1 MFHVYDFEWDSRK
14 ALSNIKK
21 HGISFEQAALVFL
34 DPLAITVFDETHS
47 SNEERWMTLGLNTNG
62 DLLVVSHTY
71 LQTDEDSSLIRI
83 ISARLATK
91 QESKAYSEG

>member
-1 MFHVYDFEWDSRK
+1 MSHVYDFDWDSRK

-21 HGISFEQAALVFL
+21 HGISFEQAAQVFL

-47 SNEERWMTLGLNTNG
+47 SNEERWITLGQNTNR
-62 DLLVVSHTY
+62 DLLVVSHAF
-71 LQTDEDSSLIRI
+71 LQTDADRSLIRI

-91 QESKAYSEG
+91 QETRAYS